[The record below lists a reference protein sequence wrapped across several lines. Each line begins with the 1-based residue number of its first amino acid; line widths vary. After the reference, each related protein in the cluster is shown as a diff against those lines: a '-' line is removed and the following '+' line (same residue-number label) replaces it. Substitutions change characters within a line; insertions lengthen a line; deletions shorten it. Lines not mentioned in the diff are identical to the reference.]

1 MSNASQVDAGNLQG
15 RDAVPSPRI
24 PEFHH
29 IILAPGNQQ
38 SFRGVPLYA
47 LYIPPVTCRKIS
59 RLENVCN
66 RLQLP
71 VNTRSSRCSSKAHIR
86 TVESSLAV
94 ANLLSSGLKL
104 NARMASR

>member
-1 MSNASQVDAGNLQG
+1 MDTINLQS

-29 IILAPGNQQ
+29 IILASRNQQ
-38 SFRGVPLYA
+38 PLRGVPLHA
-47 LYIPPVTCRKIS
+47 LYVPPMACRKVSKTKNACHHLKI
-59 RLENVCN
+59 
-66 RLQLP
+66 P